1 MIAAAKRRSTRH
13 LGGIF
18 LVVFPAQ
25 FAFGMW
31 LNARG
36 FQSSDSLYRSV
47 NALQVLHGSD
57 PHLGAIGLVWMP
69 LPTLLQLP
77 WTAVYP
83 LWPDV
88 VSSGASASL
97 TTSLA
102 GGATAALLLATCTRL
117 GLSARL
123 GWAYALLVSANPM
136 LFLYSANGLSEGVS
150 APFLIGAVC
159 CLTLFWH
166 SGLRRYVGIA
176 GVSLALGFA
185 SLYEAVPFGAAL
197 FAALVG
203 GVISD
208 SEARA
213 SAPQGRWRAL
223 EGLGLVLLVP
233 SFFVAALWLLANAVI
248 MRDPLFF
255 AFGPYSNHAQTKDAE
270 GFVFDLAGD
279 ALGTLAFVC
288 ERSAPFLIP
297 IGFVLLVRLLDGRLL
312 RVNTVA
318 VLLLSASV
326 PFGLI
331 APLVYGHAS
340 FGWLRFFVY
349 VLFVAAGWGL
359 YEVATSR
366 RPRRA
371 ASLVIAGWALAFPAT
386 LLAMSKPAVG
396 QEEHVVVKALVRGQ
410 GAQDVGHDNP
420 LIYMRPVAR
429 YLAAGPLARG
439 QRVLFDGAWPLL
451 ALARPSHLLT
461 VLIQASDRRFRAMLK
476 DPRRHRVSYLL
487 VQRPGTTSD
496 ALARARPR
504 LWTGEEPG
512 FRLVKSFSATPE
524 HWRLY
529 EVERVPTRTTAAR
542 PPRGD

>member
-1 MIAAAKRRSTRH
+1 MIAAAKRRSTCH

-18 LVVFPAQ
+18 LVVFAAQ
-25 FAFGMW
+25 FPFGMW

-77 WTAVYP
+77 WTAVFP

-123 GWAYALLVSANPM
+123 GWAYAVLVSANPM
-136 LFLYSANGLSEGVS
+136 LFLYSANGLSEGVA

-166 SGLRRYVGIA
+166 SGLRRYVVVA
-176 GVSLALGFA
+176 GVALALGFA

-203 GVISD
+203 GVIWD
-208 SEARA
+208 SEARP

-255 AFGPYSNHAQTKDAE
+255 AFSPYSNHAQTKDAE

-297 IGFVLLVRLLDGRLL
+297 IGFVLLVRVLDGRFL
-312 RVNTVA
+312 RVNTVSA
-318 VLLLSASV
+318 LLLSASV

-371 ASLVIAGWALAFPAT
+371 ASLVMAGWALAFPAT
-386 LLAMSKPAVG
+386 LLAMSNPAVG
-396 QEEHVVVKALVRGQ
+396 QEEHVVVKALVRGE
-410 GAQDVGHDNP
+410 GAQEVGHNNP

-429 YLAAGPLARG
+429 YLEAGPLARG

-451 ALARPSHLLT
+451 ALARPSHLRT
-461 VLIQASDRRFRAMLK
+461 VLIQSSDRRFRAMLK
-476 DPRRHRVSYLL
+476 DPRGHRVSYLL

-504 LWTGEEPG
+504 LWAGEEPG

-529 EVERVPTRTTAAR
+529 ETERVPTRTTAAR

>member
-18 LVVFPAQ
+18 LVVFAAQ

-31 LNARG
+31 MNARG
-36 FQSSDSLYRSV
+36 FLHLDALYRSV

-77 WTAVYP
+77 WTALYP

-123 GWAYALLVSANPM
+123 GWAYAVLVSANPM
-136 LFLYSANGLSEGVS
+136 LFLYSANGMSEGVA

-166 SGLRRYVGIA
+166 SGLRRYVVVA

-197 FAALVG
+197 FAALAG
-203 GVISD
+203 GLIWD

-213 SAPQGRWRAL
+213 SAPQGRWRAV

-233 SFFVAALWLLANAVI
+233 SFFVAALWLVANAVI

-255 AFGPYSNHAQTKDAE
+255 ALSPDSNHALTKDRE

-288 ERSAPFLIP
+288 ERSAPFLVP
-297 IGFVLLVRLLDGRLL
+297 IGFVLLVRLLDGRFL
-312 RVNTVA
+312 RVNTVSA
-318 VLLLSASV
+318 LLLAASV

-331 APLVYGHAS
+331 APLLYGHAS

-359 YEVATSR
+359 YEVAASR

-371 ASLVIAGWALAFPAT
+371 ACLVMAGWALAFPAT
-386 LLAMSKPAVG
+386 LLAMSNPAVG
-396 QEEHVVVKALVRGQ
+396 QEEHVVVNALVRG
-410 GAQDVGHDNP
+410 GGPREVGHSSE
-420 LIYMRPVAR
+420 LAHMRPVAR
-429 YLAAGPLARG
+429 YLEAGPLARG
-439 QRVLFDGAWPLL
+439 QRVLFDEAWALQ
-451 ALARPSHLLT
+451 ALARPSHLRTL
-461 VLIQASDRRFRAMLK
+461 LIQASDRRFRAMLK

-487 VQRPGTTSD
+487 LPRPGGRPD
-496 ALARARPR
+496 ALTRARPR
-504 LWTGEEPG
+504 LWSGDEPG
-512 FRLVKSFSATPE
+512 FRLVKSFPATPE

-529 EVERVPTRTTAAR
+529 EVERALTRTTGAR
-542 PPRGD
+542 PP